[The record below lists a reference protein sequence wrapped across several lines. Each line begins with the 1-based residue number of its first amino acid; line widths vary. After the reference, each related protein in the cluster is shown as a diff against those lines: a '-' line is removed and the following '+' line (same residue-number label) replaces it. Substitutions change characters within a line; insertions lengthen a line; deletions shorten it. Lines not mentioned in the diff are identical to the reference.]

1 MNPMNDEQAGRLEKI
16 ESSVAHL
23 EHLYEQLNQV
33 VLEQSK
39 QVAKALAQQQ
49 RASQAIEN
57 LELERLRSSKEKPPH
72 YQ

>member
-1 MNPMNDEQAGRLEKI
+1 MHDEPAGRLDKI

-39 QVAKALAQQQ
+39 QLTKLVGQQQ
-49 RASQAIEN
+49 RVTQAIEN
-57 LELERLRSSKEKPPH
+57 MELERLRSTKEKPPH